1 MVEPASESNI
11 NQGTE
16 SSILDQ
22 LKSDEKKR
30 EEANEEVENGKGKEM
45 VE

>member
-11 NQGTE
+11 NQVTE

-22 LKSDEKKR
+22 LKSEEKKT
-30 EEANEEVENGKGKEM
+30 EEANEEVENGKGAEM
-45 VE
+45 VS